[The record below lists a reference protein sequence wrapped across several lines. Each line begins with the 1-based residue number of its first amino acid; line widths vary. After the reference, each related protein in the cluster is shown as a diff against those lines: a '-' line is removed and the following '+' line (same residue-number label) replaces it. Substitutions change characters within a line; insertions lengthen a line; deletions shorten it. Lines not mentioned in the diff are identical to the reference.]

1 MWPLIAPWVWAYAAV
16 SVFAGVAGS
25 VMMFYMCHRP
35 MDFDWYREALTWRR
49 YFVPNVENLKAWGQA
64 ALCLVLFTLLWPML
78 LYVGVRDRGK
88 PPYERTLFSFS
99 DNDPADQFKC
109 QKEHL
114 VRKVTPEEAEAGAM
128 VIDPLGRAPRVPFG
142 HQHAGWVH
150 LLSRKTPKHD
160 LWWFEVPAR
169 FAKDT
174 NDGKPPRPQWSGYAL
189 TRGKSVRAEFFVEW
203 S

>member
-1 MWPLIAPWVWAYAAV
+1 MWPLIAPWVWAYAAM
-16 SVFAGVAGS
+16 SVFTGVAGS

>member
-1 MWPLIAPWVWAYAAV
+1 MWHLIAPWVWAYAAV

-25 VMMFYMCHRP
+25 VMMFYVCHRP
-35 MDFDWYREALTWRR
+35 MDFDWHREALTWRR
-49 YFVPNVENLKAWGQA
+49 YFVPNLENLKAWGQA

-78 LYVGVRDRGK
+78 LCVGVRDWGK
-88 PPYERTLFSFS
+88 PPHERTLFNFS
-99 DNDPADQFKC
+99 GSDPATQFKC

-114 VRKVTPEEAEAGAM
+114 VRKVTPEEAEVGAV

-142 HQHAGWVH
+142 HQHSGWVH

-160 LWWFEVPAR
+160 LWWFEVPSSFNAN
-169 FAKDT
+169 T
-174 NDGKPPRPQWSGYAL
+174 EGTVKPPPKWAGYAL